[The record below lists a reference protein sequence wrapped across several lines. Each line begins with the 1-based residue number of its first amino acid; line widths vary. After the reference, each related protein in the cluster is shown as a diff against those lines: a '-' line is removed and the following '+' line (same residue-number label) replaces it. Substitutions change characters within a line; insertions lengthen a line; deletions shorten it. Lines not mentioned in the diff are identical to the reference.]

1 MFMTRT
7 AAHAKAVSNLDH
19 LVHEDERIAPVTSLM
34 EKQIEESVASG
45 GFFTK
50 CVVETDFPAMR
61 PSDVALAYEKVSDYF
76 KTKEYEVES
85 KITDLGKHIIT
96 VFW

>member
-1 MFMTRT
+1 M
-7 AAHAKAVSNLDH
+7 
-19 LVHEDERIAPVTSLM
+19 HEDERIAPVTSLM

-61 PSDVALAYEKVSDYF
+61 PSDVALAYEKLSDYF
-76 KTKEYEVES
+76 KTKEFTVES
-85 KITDLGKHIIT
+85 KLIDSGKHCIT
-96 VFW
+96 VSW